1 MAYFHHPGVCLHVKN
16 VYKAGKPSG
25 CWQQKRRKIKI
36 QIDMDIGQWNGIQA
50 LIFDVDGTL
59 ADSMPAHL
67 AAWQEAAR
75 KYNFP
80 FTPDDHLRYAGKA
93 DQAIVGE
100 INREHQLN
108 LSAREVAKA
117 KETAFLQHLH
127 QVQPIIPITTLV
139 KKFYGHKPVAAGT
152 GGFRH
157 IAGQVLKHIGLHAYL
172 DVLVT
177 ADDVENYKPA
187 PDTFL
192 LCAQK
197 MGIEPEACLV
207 FEDAELG
214 FEAAANAGMHV
225 IDVRPFV

>member
-1 MAYFHHPGVCLHVKN
+1 
-16 VYKAGKPSG
+16 
-25 CWQQKRRKIKI
+25 
-36 QIDMDIGQWNGIQA
+36 MDTGQWNGIQA

-59 ADSMPAHL
+59 ADSMPVHL
-67 AAWQEAAR
+67 AAWQEAAN
-75 KYNFP
+75 KYAFP
-80 FTPDDHLRYAGKA
+80 FTPEDHLRYAGKA
-93 DQAIVGE
+93 DRAIVRE
-100 INREHQLN
+100 INHEHGLN
-108 LSAREVAKA
+108 LSAEDVAHA
-117 KETAFLQHLH
+117 KEAAFLQNLH
-127 QVQPIIPITTLV
+127 QVQPINPITALV

-157 IAGQVLKHIGLHAYL
+157 IAEEVLKHIGLRNYL

-177 ADDVENYKPA
+177 ADDVKNYKPA

-192 LCAQK
+192 LCAEK